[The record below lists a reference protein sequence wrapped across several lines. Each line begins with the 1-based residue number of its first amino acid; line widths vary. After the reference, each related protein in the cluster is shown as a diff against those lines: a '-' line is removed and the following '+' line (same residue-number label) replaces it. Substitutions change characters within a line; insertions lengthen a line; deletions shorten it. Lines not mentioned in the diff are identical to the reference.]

1 MNTIHKAG
9 ALIIKDGK
17 LLLVRAKGRP
27 VFITPG
33 GKYEEGE
40 SPEDCLKREL
50 MEELQVEVD
59 SIKHYKDYHFEKAA
73 HSDNALD
80 IDLYLVETKGNP
92 VASREIEIIEWFNKE
107 DIQNKKV
114 NVAPS
119 FDTFLPDFIK
129 DGLL

>member
-1 MNTIHKAG
+1 MDAIKKAE
-9 ALIIKDGK
+9 ALIFKDGK
-17 LLLVRAKGRP
+17 LLLVKSHSKP
-27 VFITPG
+27 HFITPG

-40 SPEDCLKREL
+40 NAEECLKREL
-50 MEELQVEVD
+50 MEELQVEIAA
-59 SIKHYKDYHFEKAA
+59 IKHYKDYHFKKAA

-80 IDLYLVETKGNP
+80 IGLYIVEIQGEP
-92 VASREIEIIEWFNKE
+92 RASREIESMEWLNGE
-107 DIQNKKV
+107 NIQNKKV